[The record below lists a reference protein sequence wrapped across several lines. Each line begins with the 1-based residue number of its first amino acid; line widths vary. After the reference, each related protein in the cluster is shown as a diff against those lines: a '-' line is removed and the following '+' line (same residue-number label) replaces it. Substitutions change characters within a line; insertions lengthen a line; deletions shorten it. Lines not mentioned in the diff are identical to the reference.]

1 MSQLLLVTFIVAVLF
16 IAPLKTAAV
25 FFGGLLLATLVVQAT
40 AAGVG
45 RTPVTLGE
53 ALRAIVLSV
62 FFSFVAMVTIWSFTT
77 GGAMHDAMAH
87 GTNASRLVF
96 GSVVGLG
103 LMAFQAAAFFLGFR
117 VALGLPF
124 LPSALVAVVST
135 VIVGA
140 ALWVGTS
147 LLA

>member
-25 FFGGLLLATLVVQAT
+25 LFGGLLLATLVVQAT
-40 AAGVG
+40 AAGVA

-53 ALRAIVLSV
+53 SLRAIVLSV
-62 FFSFVAMVTIWSFTT
+62 FFSCVAMVTIWSFTT
-77 GGAMHDAMAH
+77 SGAMGTMMH
-87 GTNASRLVF
+87 GPDGLQWLF
-96 GSVVGLG
+96 GTVAGLG
-103 LMAFQAAAFFLGFR
+103 LTIFQAVAFFLGFR

-124 LPSALVAVVST
+124 LHSALVAVVST
-135 VIVGA
+135 TILGISLWIGA
-140 ALWVGTS
+140 S